1 MCGIFLADV
10 SALVLVDEFKGDRRK
25 HGEGQHE
32 HGQPEPVAHDVLL
45 GAFVVGIV
53 AGLGDSLLQ
62 DVLDPVLADHVHD
75 AAYGGGVGVA
85 LAMEGLHRLAVDDQL
100 EHVAH
105 EDVLA
110 HLHVSVLLQQT
121 LRVDH
126 VQHVA
131 HGGGGDDLLAFE
143 ERHDFFVRHQLLDD
157 RSQVQLYELQ
167 VDGVVQR
174 V

>member
-1 MCGIFLADV
+1 
-10 SALVLVDEFKGDRRK
+10 
-25 HGEGQHE
+25 
-32 HGQPEPVAHDVLL
+32 
-45 GAFVVGIV
+45 
-53 AGLGDSLLQ
+53 
-62 DVLDPVLADHVHD
+62 
-75 AAYGGGVGVA
+75 
-85 LAMEGLHRLAVDDQL
+85 MEGLYRLTVDDQF

-105 EDVLA
+105 KDVLA
-110 HLHVSVLLQQT
+110 HLHVAVLLQQT

-131 HGGGGDDLLAFE
+131 HGGGGDDLLGFE
-143 ERHDFFVRHQLLDD
+143 ERHDFFVRHQLVEY